1 MENLVNDLRYG
12 VRSLLKRPSFTIVA
26 VLTLALGIGINTTV
40 FSLANSVFLRQLPV
54 ASPHNLVWLFSD
66 NDNPSSYPEY
76 LEYRNQTDL
85 FDGVLASEW
94 IALNLGSEGHALRV
108 EGAVVSANY
117 FEVLGVTPKLGRTFS
132 SEEDKTQSPV
142 VVISDSLWQR
152 QFGADQNVVGKSL
165 VLNGQPFTVIGVA
178 PREFVGT
185 EEAFP
190 REIWIP
196 LLMKGVLRSTPQT
209 PNNDPLSDRRSR
221 SFDVMARLKHGVT
234 LSQAQ
239 AGMNVVASRLAQ
251 NYPESN
257 TNFRVAL
264 YAAGNGRPIFRNLL
278 KPVTQILLALVGLVL
293 LIACANVGNLLL
305 SRAVGRRKEL
315 AIRLTL
321 GATRSR
327 LIRQLL
333 MESILLGCAGGL
345 AGLILNFWLINFLAA
360 LKPPVPLPLNIEF
373 HTDWR
378 VLGFTLVISVLAGIV
393 FGLVPAIQSSKH
405 DLVPALKDQSGQ
417 SGNRRSFFSLRNA
430 LVIGQVSLS
439 IVVLIGAGLFLRSL
453 NHARAIDPGFDANH
467 VLTLSFHT
475 NAQGYDEK
483 KAQQFYQ
490 QLTERIQTLPG
501 VSNVSI
507 AQSAPLSYFYAP
519 ALGAPMFVEGHEPP
533 PGTNPPFAGM
543 NIIGP
548 NFFKTISVPL
558 LQGRDFS
565 NQDQEGARVAIVN
578 ETLVQNFFPDGNVLG
593 QRLRVLGRRP
603 ATYEIV
609 GVVKDS
615 KYRSLGESPTP
626 YIFVPYSQSPQPS
639 MSVHVHTNGDPKQL
653 IAAIRRELQILDP
666 NLPAFN
672 VMTLAD
678 NIEISLF
685 PARLGAVLLG
695 VFGVLA
701 LLIASIGIYGVMSFG
716 VSQRTREMGIRM
728 ALGAQRG
735 DVLRMVILQ
744 GMKVAVI
751 GVAIGSG
758 LALASTRVVSS
769 YLYDVSTTDP
779 STFVGM
785 TLILIGVACLACYVP
800 ARRATRVD
808 PLEALRYE

>member
-26 VLTLALGIGINTTV
+26 ILTLALGIGINTTV

-54 ASPHNLVWLFSD
+54 LSPHNLVWVFSG

-117 FEVLGVTPKLGRTFS
+117 FDVLGVTPKLGRTFS

-209 PNNDPLSDRRSR
+209 PNNDPLNDRRSR

-264 YAAGNGRPIFRNLL
+264 YAAGNGRPIFRSLL

-315 AIRLTL
+315 AIR
-321 GATRSR
+321 
-327 LIRQLL
+327 
-333 MESILLGCAGGL
+333 
-345 AGLILNFWLINFLAA
+345 
-360 LKPPVPLPLNIEF
+360 
-373 HTDWR
+373 
-378 VLGFTLVISVLAGIV
+378 
-393 FGLVPAIQSSKH
+393 
-405 DLVPALKDQSGQ
+405 
-417 SGNRRSFFSLRNA
+417 
-430 LVIGQVSLS
+430 
-439 IVVLIGAGLFLRSL
+439 
-453 NHARAIDPGFDANH
+453 
-467 VLTLSFHT
+467 
-475 NAQGYDEK
+475 
-483 KAQQFYQ
+483 
-490 QLTERIQTLPG
+490 
-501 VSNVSI
+501 
-507 AQSAPLSYFYAP
+507 
-519 ALGAPMFVEGHEPP
+519 
-533 PGTNPPFAGM
+533 
-543 NIIGP
+543 
-548 NFFKTISVPL
+548 
-558 LQGRDFS
+558 
-565 NQDQEGARVAIVN
+565 
-578 ETLVQNFFPDGNVLG
+578 
-593 QRLRVLGRRP
+593 
-603 ATYEIV
+603 
-609 GVVKDS
+609 
-615 KYRSLGESPTP
+615 
-626 YIFVPYSQSPQPS
+626 
-639 MSVHVHTNGDPKQL
+639 
-653 IAAIRRELQILDP
+653 
-666 NLPAFN
+666 
-672 VMTLAD
+672 
-678 NIEISLF
+678 
-685 PARLGAVLLG
+685 
-695 VFGVLA
+695 
-701 LLIASIGIYGVMSFG
+701 
-716 VSQRTREMGIRM
+716 
-728 ALGAQRG
+728 
-735 DVLRMVILQ
+735 
-744 GMKVAVI
+744 
-751 GVAIGSG
+751 
-758 LALASTRVVSS
+758 
-769 YLYDVSTTDP
+769 
-779 STFVGM
+779 
-785 TLILIGVACLACYVP
+785 
-800 ARRATRVD
+800 
-808 PLEALRYE
+808 